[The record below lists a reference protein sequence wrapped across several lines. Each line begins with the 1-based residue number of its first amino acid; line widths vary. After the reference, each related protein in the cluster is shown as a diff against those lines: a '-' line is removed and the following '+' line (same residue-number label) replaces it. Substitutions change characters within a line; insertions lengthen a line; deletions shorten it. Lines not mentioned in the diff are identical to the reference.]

1 MGIGFEFVQENKHMK
16 EIKDI
21 LNKIVTDLEKS
32 AAEIAAL
39 QPGVRDR
46 RTARELAI
54 QSNKEFY
61 DSLRKQIDALK

>member
-1 MGIGFEFVQENKHMK
+1 MK

-32 AAEIAAL
+32 AAEITAL
-39 QPGVRDR
+39 RSGKPDQ
-46 RTARELAI
+46 RTALEVAI
-54 QSNKEFY
+54 QKNKRFY